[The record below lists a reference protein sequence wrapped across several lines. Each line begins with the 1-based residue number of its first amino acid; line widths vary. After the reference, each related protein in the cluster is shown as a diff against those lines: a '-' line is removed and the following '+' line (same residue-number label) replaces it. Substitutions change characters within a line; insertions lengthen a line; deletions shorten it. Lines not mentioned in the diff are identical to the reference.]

1 MSTTDSP
8 PPPPPPPAGP
18 PPAGPSGPRISSHEA
33 RDLGGLRRTVKASPE
48 GRHVAG
54 VAGGLARHFDID
66 PVIVRVLLVIL
77 VFFGGAGLLLY
88 GACWVLVPEEGDD
101 RAMIQL
107 DDRNRSLALY
117 VAGGLAALAV
127 LGDTVG
133 RFDFP
138 WPLAVIA
145 LIVLVLVSK
154 RDQLRAGRRPA
165 GPVAPPAYG
174 PVNGPGHGPAYGPA
188 APGAPTDGAADPPVA
203 AAPYGSSAQAPG
215 TATWEAPP
223 TYVAPTYPTYVP
235 QPNPR
240 RRGPI
245 LFWFTL
251 ALIALSLGTLGI
263 IDAAGA
269 SVADSAYPAV
279 AVGITGAMLVLGAFW
294 GRAGGLILVGLLA
307 TVGLIGATASQE
319 FDNDDHRIHAAPT
332 SAAAVHDDYD
342 VHTGELVLDLTGIS
356 DPAALDGRTITVT
369 GGIGKLSVVV
379 PDDWAVHADTDVGV
393 GSSRVLDS
401 GEDGGIGIS
410 RSGGQSGAVGAPE
423 VRFDV
428 HLGVGAIQVM
438 RESDF
443 PWPDDDFSGWST
455 R

>member
-18 PPAGPSGPRISSHEA
+18 SGPRISGHEA
-33 RDLGGLRRTVKASPE
+33 RDLGTLRRTTKASPE
-48 GRHVAG
+48 GRHLAG

-66 PVIVRVLLVIL
+66 PVIVRVLLVVL
-77 VFFGGAGLLLY
+77 VFFGGAGLLIY
-88 GACWVLVPEEGDD
+88 GACWVLVPEEGDE
-101 RAMIQL
+101 RAPIQL

-117 VAGGLAALAV
+117 VAGALAALAV
-127 LGDTVG
+127 LGDSVG

-138 WPLAVIA
+138 WPVAIIA
-145 LIVLVLVSK
+145 LIVLVLVSR
-154 RDQLRAGRRPA
+154 RDQLRTGPRRSAGHVPPPVTYGPYGPPYGPAA
-165 GPVAPPAYG
+165 GPATDAPDVSTPYADPAQATPTAAWEAPPAYG
-174 PVNGPGHGPAYGPA
+174 P
-188 APGAPTDGAADPPVA
+188 
-203 AAPYGSSAQAPG
+203 
-215 TATWEAPP
+215 
-223 TYVAPTYPTYVP
+223 PTYPTYVP

-269 SVADSAYPAV
+269 SVPDSAYPAV

-307 TVGLIGATASQE
+307 TVGLVGTTASHE
-319 FDNDDHRIHAAPT
+319 FDNEDHRVHAAPT

-342 VHTGELVLDLTGIS
+342 INAGELVLDLTHVT
-356 DPAALDGRTITVT
+356 DPAALNGRSITVK
-369 GGIGKLSVVV
+369 GGVGKLSVVV
-379 PDDWAVHADTDVGV
+379 PDDWGVHADTNVGI
-393 GSSRVLDS
+393 GNSEVLD
-401 GEDGGIGIS
+401 GNEQGGFGIS
-410 RSGGQSGAVGAPE
+410 QSGGASGAVGAPE

-428 HLGVGAIQVM
+428 NLGIGTIQVE
-438 RESDF
+438 RASEF
-443 PWPDDDFSGWST
+443 AWPDDDFSGWST